1 MFEDYTYEKL
11 LPESGRN
18 PVAYDALF
26 WRCTRGPGRSAF
38 LYLMTGAAIRLAIW
52 ALRIFLP

>member
-11 LPESGRN
+11 LPESGSN
-18 PVAYDALF
+18 LVAYDALF
-26 WRCTRGPGRSAF
+26 WRCTRGPRRSAF
-38 LYLMTGAAIRLAIW
+38 LYLMAGAAIRLAIW